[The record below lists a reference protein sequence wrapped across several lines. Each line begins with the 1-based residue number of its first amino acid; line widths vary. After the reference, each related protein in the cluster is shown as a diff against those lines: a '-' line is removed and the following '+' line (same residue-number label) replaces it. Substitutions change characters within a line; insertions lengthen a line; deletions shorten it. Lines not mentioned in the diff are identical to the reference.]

1 MLTGVGMSVAELT
14 VFFAPRNIELAEDQA
29 VLPAQYSRPLCVGSR
44 M

>member
-14 VFFAPRNIELAEDQA
+14 AFFTPRNIELAEDQ
-29 VLPAQYSRPLCVGSR
+29 VVPPAQYSRPLRVGSH